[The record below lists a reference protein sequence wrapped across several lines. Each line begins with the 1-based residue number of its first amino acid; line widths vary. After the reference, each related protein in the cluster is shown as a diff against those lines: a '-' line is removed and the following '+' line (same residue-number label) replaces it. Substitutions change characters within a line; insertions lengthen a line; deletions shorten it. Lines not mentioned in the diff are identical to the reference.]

1 MVSNLS
7 ASIEREKIVRM
18 KEILKK
24 IHEGVSIDKLR
35 EEFRDLLKLVEPW
48 EIPLI
53 EQELVKEGTPI
64 EEITKLCDLHV
75 ELFREFV
82 AGRLN
87 IDVFPEGHPLRTL
100 FEENMAFMR
109 DLETLNLYFAAFIN
123 AKESAQKQTW
133 LEKIREF
140 LREMKSFKKHFAK
153 SQMLLFPY
161 LERLGITA
169 VPKVLW
175 TKQDEVLFK
184 LKSLIKL
191 FSQELPEIEKS
202 IAQIREALN
211 DFVRT
216 ANDMI
221 FRENNIFFP
230 TMAVILSDAEWYA
243 VKLQEDRIGHYKL
256 TPAEYRPDVEPI
268 YPFQFKKELSPEQ
281 LEKLPP
287 EFKKMA
293 LALAVKPD
301 YYEVKREGDIELD
314 LGFLSIRELNA
325 IFKALPIEITFVGAD
340 GRTRYIVNKD
350 EQIFVRTPSVIGRK
364 VEFCHPPRSID
375 IVLRIV
381 KSFKEGRDKP
391 AVFWAKVGDKTIY
404 VSYIPVRDENGE
416 LLGILEVV
424 QDLTEIKKIIESGKI
439 PYFDVSKFIE
449 RKMSKKDE
457 TE

>member
-1 MVSNLS
+1 
-7 ASIEREKIVRM
+7 
-18 KEILKK
+18 
-24 IHEGVSIDKLR
+24 
-35 EEFRDLLKLVEPW
+35 
-48 EIPLI
+48 
-53 EQELVKEGTPI
+53 
-64 EEITKLCDLHV
+64 
-75 ELFREFV
+75 
-82 AGRLN
+82 
-87 IDVFPEGHPLRTL
+87 
-100 FEENMAFMR
+100 
-109 DLETLNLYFAAFIN
+109 
-123 AKESAQKQTW
+123 
-133 LEKIREF
+133 
-140 LREMKSFKKHFAK
+140 
-153 SQMLLFPY
+153 
-161 LERLGITA
+161 
-169 VPKVLW
+169 
-175 TKQDEVLFK
+175 
-184 LKSLIKL
+184 
-191 FSQELPEIEKS
+191 
-202 IAQIREALN
+202 
-211 DFVRT
+211 
-216 ANDMI
+216 
-221 FRENNIFFP
+221 
-230 TMAVILSDAEWYA
+230 
-243 VKLQEDRIGHYKL
+243 
-256 TPAEYRPDVEPI
+256 
-268 YPFQFKKELSPEQ
+268 
-281 LEKLPP
+281 
-287 EFKKMA
+287 MA